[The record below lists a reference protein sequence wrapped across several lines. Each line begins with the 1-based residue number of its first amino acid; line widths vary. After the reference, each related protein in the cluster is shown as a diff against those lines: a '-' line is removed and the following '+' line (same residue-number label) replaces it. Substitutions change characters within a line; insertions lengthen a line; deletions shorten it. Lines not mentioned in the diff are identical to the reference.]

1 MNGVNASELS
11 FEEAQKCL
19 AWGVLF
25 EAVDGS
31 HIPNTKLP
39 VR

>member
-1 MNGVNASELS
+1 LNGLNASELP
-11 FEEAQKCL
+11 FEEAQECL
-19 AWGVLF
+19 DWGVLF

-31 HIPNTKLP
+31 HIPNIELP